1 MNAVFRRR
9 SARPL
14 LAAAAALTVAAMGAG
29 LYLQYAVGL
38 EPCPLCVLQR
48 VGFVLAG
55 LIALLGALAAR
66 GRVAQIV
73 ASLLALVATL
83 AGGGVAVWH
92 TWLTMFPPASFSCGR
107 PVEWF
112 HDDFLLAV
120 WLPKLFRGAGDCLH
134 QNWTLLGLSIP
145 QWSVL
150 VFAAL
155 LALLVAALWRA
166 GRAR

>member
-1 MNAVFRRR
+1 M
-9 SARPL
+9 SC
-14 LAAAAALTVAAMGAG
+14 AAAKFSAGVPQHDVVDGAG
-29 LYLQYAVGL
+29 DGVEIEL
-38 EPCPLCVLQR
+38 E
-48 VGFVLAG
+48 
-55 LIALLGALAAR
+55 AAR

-107 PVEWF
+107 PFEWF